1 MDKATSPKFWAGP
14 TASAARRALPF
25 AAIAIAASWLG
36 FYLIA
41 PAPFLADDTFRAT
54 LVLHIVSGVIFVPY
68 LVSLVAG
75 RRLPGGGALDA
86 PLVALLVALM
96 LTTATSVDWRVSL
109 EVALAGLLALGVF
122 YVLADGRLLRRWQAE
137 RALML
142 AVVAAALG
150 ALWVVG
156 GDYLDWL
163 QLSRAAQGGVSLLP
177 PTVPQVHGV
186 GDDPAALGVVLA
198 MGLPFLLAAAL
209 RSGRASLRALAVL
222 GAAAVLVAIF
232 LTLSRASWLAAG
244 IGVLVTAT
252 LLAIC
257 TDDGRALLRRLW
269 LAQRRWMIGVLAL
282 ATLAVAAAGV
292 TYAVSSVEARPLWLF
307 PDAGAARSDALQA
320 GAEMLGDHA
329 LLGTGPGVYR
339 LLYPEYSGSYPIEAA
354 DTGSGFLQAAV
365 EMGVP
370 GLLAMAGLVVA
381 LVWLLIRG
389 LLEAADDARRSLV
402 ACTGSLAAFATFSLF
417 DAPNGAQGPLMM
429 LAAVGAV
436 AVLSHREGVALSGS
450 RASRFRL
457 GDVALAAVRVAVP
470 VMLAGLLIT
479 WGRLDIGHYYY
490 SNGLAAADAG
500 RWSQAVGRAQRA
512 VELDPQFALYR
523 LQLGVVQGQAYL
535 ETGDRAR
542 LDDALAQLG
551 RGVEMEP
558 RSALGHANLALLL
571 ADALARGPA
580 RTEALAALRFA
591 NGDPAIALAAGT
603 ALEVSNWGEEA
614 VDAYAQAISMDPKLA
629 DSPFWSGSPFRRT
642 EFAEIVRRSSLDTCA
657 VLALAEVASA
667 AFDSR
672 EEALNACRL
681 LVEADPDD
689 TAARVALAAALID
702 EGELDEAFVHLDEA
716 LARRPDYGPA
726 RTTLGRWYETQGE
739 VEEARRQWLRAGQLR
754 QPEALA
760 FLGDS
765 FAPDTVP
772 PEIVRALRSQLADGE
787 PYHSLGSLYYRRGFY
802 RASPNVLLLPGE
814 WQQATPRALL
824 RARSTLAR
832 WTDAG
837 AAP

>member
-1 MDKATSPKFWAGP
+1 MTAAATLVTVERGTRIFAVDTIPRLDKATSPKSWAGP

-54 LVLHIVSGVIFVPY
+54 LVLHIVSGVIFLPY

-75 RRLPGGGALDA
+75 RRLPGGGALDV

-122 YVLADGRLLRRWQAE
+122 YVLADGRLLRRWQGE
-137 RALML
+137 QALML

-269 LAQRRWMIGVLAL
+269 LAQRRWMIGALAL

-292 TYAVSSVEARPLWLF
+292 TYVVSSVEARPLWLF

-320 GAEMLGDHA
+320 GAEMLGDHT
-329 LLGTGPGVYR
+329 LLGTGPGAYR
-339 LLYPEYSGSYPIEAA
+339 LLYPQYSGSYPIEAV
-354 DTGSGFLQAAV
+354 DTGNGFLQAAV

-571 ADALARGPA
+571 SDVDHFKSFNDTYGHQA
-580 RTEALAALRFA
+580 
-591 NGDPAIALAAGT
+591 GD
-603 ALEVSNWGEEA
+603 
-614 VDAYAQAISMDPKLA
+614 K
-629 DSPFWSGSPFRRT
+629 
-642 EFAEIVRRSSLDTCA
+642 
-657 VLALAEVASA
+657 VLQEVASV
-667 AFDSR
+667 S
-672 EEALNACRL
+672 EEDVGYSDR
-681 LVEADPDD
+681 
-689 TAARVALAAALID
+689 ARYLIDGAAAAAAGNGIFGAKQLKDGAVVSAERLPRLKIVGKLRVVQAR
-702 EGELDEAFVHLDEA
+702 GEHHRVLARSVEVAGVGKRRVVGVDHALRQFVSGIHLDIVPKIPVGVVLDHLLEGA
-716 LARRPDYGPA
+716 HKAGGLRDGIGEG
-726 RTTLGRWYETQGE
+726 LGGI
-739 VEEARRQWLRAGQLR
+739 AGR
-754 QPEALA
+754 
-760 FLGDS
+760 
-765 FAPDTVP
+765 
-772 PEIVRALRSQLADGE
+772 
-787 PYHSLGSLYYRRGFY
+787 
-802 RASPNVLLLPGE
+802 
-814 WQQATPRALL
+814 
-824 RARSTLAR
+824 
-832 WTDAG
+832 
-837 AAP
+837 

>member
-1 MDKATSPKFWAGP
+1 
-14 TASAARRALPF
+14 
-25 AAIAIAASWLG
+25 
-36 FYLIA
+36 
-41 PAPFLADDTFRAT
+41 
-54 LVLHIVSGVIFVPY
+54 
-68 LVSLVAG
+68 
-75 RRLPGGGALDA
+75 
-86 PLVALLVALM
+86 
-96 LTTATSVDWRVSL
+96 
-109 EVALAGLLALGVF
+109 
-122 YVLADGRLLRRWQAE
+122 
-137 RALML
+137 
-142 AVVAAALG
+142 
-150 ALWVVG
+150 
-156 GDYLDWL
+156 
-163 QLSRAAQGGVSLLP
+163 
-177 PTVPQVHGV
+177 
-186 GDDPAALGVVLA
+186 LA

-209 RSGRASLRALAVL
+209 RSGRASLRALAAL

-232 LTLSRASWLAAG
+232 LTLSRASWLGAA
-244 IGVLVTAT
+244 IGVLTTAT
-252 LLAIC
+252 LLAVC

-269 LAQRRWMIGVLAL
+269 PPPRRWLIGALAL

-292 TYAVSSVEARPLWLF
+292 TYVVSSVEARPLWLF
-307 PDAGAARSDALQA
+307 PASGEARSDGLQA

-329 LLGTGPGVYR
+329 LLGTGPGAYR
-339 LLYPEYSGSYPIEAA
+339 LLYPQYSGSYPVEAA
-354 DTGSGFLQAAV
+354 DTGNGFLQAAV

-389 LLEAADDARRSLV
+389 LLEAADDTRRSLV

-436 AVLSHREGVALSGS
+436 AVLSHREGVAPSDS
-450 RASRFRL
+450 QASRFRPS
-457 GDVALAAVRVAVP
+457 DAALAAVRVAVP

-535 ETGDRAR
+535 ETGDQAR

-558 RSALGHANLALLL
+558 RSAIGHANLALLL
-571 ADALARGPA
+571 ADALAREQT

-614 VDAYAQAISMDPKLA
+614 VDAYAQAISMDPNLA

-667 AFDSR
+667 AFGSR

-689 TAARVALAAALID
+689 AAARVALAAALID

-726 RTTLGRWYETQGE
+726 RTTLGRWYEAQGE

-787 PYHSLGSLYYRRGFY
+787 PYHSLGSLYYRRSFY

-824 RARSTLAR
+824 RARDALAR
-832 WTDAG
+832 WTDEG
-837 AAP
+837 IAP

>member
-54 LVLHIVSGVIFVPY
+54 LVLHIVSGVIFLPY

-75 RRLPGGGALDA
+75 RRLPGGSALDA
-86 PLVALLVALM
+86 PLVALLVALL

-209 RSGRASLRALAVL
+209 RSGRASLRALAAL

-252 LLAIC
+252 LLAVC

-329 LLGTGPGVYR
+329 LLGTGPGAYR
-339 LLYPEYSGSYPIEAA
+339 LLYPQYSGSYPVEAA
-354 DTGSGFLQAAV
+354 DTDNGFLQTAV
-365 EMGVP
+365 DMGVP

-381 LVWLLIRG
+381 LVWLLVRG
-389 LLEAADDARRSLV
+389 LLEAAGDARRSLV
-402 ACTGSLAAFATFSLF
+402 ACAGSFSAFAMFSLF

-436 AVLSHREGVALSGS
+436 AVLSHREGVAPSHNQT
-450 RASRFRL
+450 SRFRF
-457 GDVALAAVRVAVP
+457 GD
-470 VMLAGLLIT
+470 
-479 WGRLDIGHYYY
+479 
-490 SNGLAAADAG
+490 
-500 RWSQAVGRAQRA
+500 
-512 VELDPQFALYR
+512 
-523 LQLGVVQGQAYL
+523 
-535 ETGDRAR
+535 
-542 LDDALAQLG
+542 
-551 RGVEMEP
+551 
-558 RSALGHANLALLL
+558 
-571 ADALARGPA
+571 
-580 RTEALAALRFA
+580 
-591 NGDPAIALAAGT
+591 
-603 ALEVSNWGEEA
+603 
-614 VDAYAQAISMDPKLA
+614 
-629 DSPFWSGSPFRRT
+629 
-642 EFAEIVRRSSLDTCA
+642 
-657 VLALAEVASA
+657 
-667 AFDSR
+667 
-672 EEALNACRL
+672 
-681 LVEADPDD
+681 
-689 TAARVALAAALID
+689 
-702 EGELDEAFVHLDEA
+702 
-716 LARRPDYGPA
+716 
-726 RTTLGRWYETQGE
+726 
-739 VEEARRQWLRAGQLR
+739 
-754 QPEALA
+754 
-760 FLGDS
+760 
-765 FAPDTVP
+765 
-772 PEIVRALRSQLADGE
+772 
-787 PYHSLGSLYYRRGFY
+787 
-802 RASPNVLLLPGE
+802 
-814 WQQATPRALL
+814 
-824 RARSTLAR
+824 
-832 WTDAG
+832 G
-837 AAP
+837 A